1 MYCDYITVVLLHN
14 LLSFK
19 NYYTTV
25 TYWNYYITII
35 KNYCYVSTI
44 TIITKPIIHEYYSR
58 TIFKS
63 YVAAWHSKKR
73 VTILLPLLLLLTEA
87 IILLL
92 LKTIAMIQLLLL
104 LLNLLFK
111 NYIWWDVAAW
121 HSKKRVTMPFG
132 TDQLIKEQ
140 SFQNRLDW

>member
-1 MYCDYITVVLLHN
+1 MYCDYITVALLHD

-19 NYYTTV
+19 NYYTIV

-44 TIITKPIIHEYYSR
+44 TIITKPIIQEYYSR
-58 TIFKS
+58 TIFKA

-73 VTILLPLLLLLTEA
+73 VTILLPLLLLLTEI

-121 HSKKRVTMPFG
+121 HSKERVTMPLER
-132 TDQLIKEQ
+132 TSWSK
-140 SFQNRLDW
+140 NRVFKID